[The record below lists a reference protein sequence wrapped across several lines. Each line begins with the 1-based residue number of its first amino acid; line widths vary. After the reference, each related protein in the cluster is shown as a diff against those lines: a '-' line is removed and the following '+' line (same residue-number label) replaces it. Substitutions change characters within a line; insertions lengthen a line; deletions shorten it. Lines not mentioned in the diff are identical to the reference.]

1 MAERVPSLRVRLYL
15 NSKQPCY
22 RHLQGKTEQE
32 VRAWAEMALNYVGA
46 LLDSSSN
53 VVEGSPRLMSESLN
67 RVQEQIQPVSL
78 NGGEPAIAV
87 STTKLTKKL
96 PGTGTFLQNART
108 GWSN

>member
-1 MAERVPSLRVRLYL
+1 MSEGVPFLRVRLYL
-15 NSKQPCY
+15 NSKQPCF
-22 RHLQGKTEQE
+22 RHLQGKTDQE

-53 VVEGSPRLMSESLN
+53 VVEGSPRLMSESID
-67 RVQEQIQPVSL
+67 RVQEQIPPVSI
-78 NGGEPAIAV
+78 NGGEPAVAV

-96 PGTGTFLQNART
+96 PGTGTFVQNART